1 MDYYE
6 SAHVPPSKQ
15 GPFVKGNKG
24 SKNNKRGKKIR
35 IKVTPNVGAYGGTR
49 EARRHTRPPAQ
60 CDTLQNAVR
69 NAARRTSVISKKTRV
84 EILCLYQ
91 YLLPMR

>member
-1 MDYYE
+1 MKVPMFHHQSRALLSRAIRAAKII
-6 SAHVPPSKQ
+6 SAV
-15 GPFVKGNKG
+15 
-24 SKNNKRGKKIR
+24 KKIR

-84 EILCLYQ
+84 EILCLYP